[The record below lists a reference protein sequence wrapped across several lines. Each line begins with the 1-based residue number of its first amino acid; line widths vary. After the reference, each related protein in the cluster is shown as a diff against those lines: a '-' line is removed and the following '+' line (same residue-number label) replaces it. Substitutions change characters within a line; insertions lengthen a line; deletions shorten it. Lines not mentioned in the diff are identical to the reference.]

1 MKLSD
6 IDLNLLIVFNQLLL
20 DRNVSTSAEKLN
32 LTQPAVS
39 NALKRLRHILNDE
52 LFIRTSKGMSPTP
65 YAMTLAEPIG
75 YALDSL
81 HNALNQEP
89 TFDPSTSQRTFTLA
103 ITDIG
108 EIYFVP
114 TLIAELSRQAPHVKI
129 STVRNNAN
137 NLSEEME
144 SGTVDIAIGLIPSLK
159 TGFFQRRLFN
169 QKYVC
174 IFRNNHPSA
183 TNPISLES
191 YQSLGHVSVTSANTG
206 HNQIDQL
213 IEGKGIQRD
222 VRLYVPHFVAVG
234 HILQTTDLIATVPER
249 FAQKS
254 EGPFGLTTSPPP
266 VDLPEISINLL
277 WHAKYNRDP
286 ANMWLRQLIVKLFL
300 DR

>member
-6 IDLNLLIVFNQLLL
+6 IDLNLLIIFNQLLL
-20 DRNVSTSAEKLN
+20 DRNVSASAEKLN

-39 NALKRLRHILNDE
+39 NALKRLRNILNDE

-89 TFDPSTSQRTFTLA
+89 TFDPMTSQRTFTLA

-114 TLIAELSRQAPHVKI
+114 TLIAELSRLAPHVKI

-144 SGTVDIAIGLIPSLK
+144 SGSVDAAIGLIPSLK

-183 TNPISLES
+183 KNPISLQS
-191 YQSLGHVSVTSANTG
+191 YKTLGHVSVTSANTG

-213 IEGKGIQRD
+213 IEGKGVQRD
-222 VRLYVPHFVAVG
+222 IRLHVPHFVAIG

-254 EGPFGLTTSPPP
+254 EGPFGLVTSKPPIE
-266 VDLPEISINLL
+266 LPEISINLL

-286 ANMWLRQLIVKLFL
+286 ANVWLRQLIVKLFL
-300 DR
+300 DQ